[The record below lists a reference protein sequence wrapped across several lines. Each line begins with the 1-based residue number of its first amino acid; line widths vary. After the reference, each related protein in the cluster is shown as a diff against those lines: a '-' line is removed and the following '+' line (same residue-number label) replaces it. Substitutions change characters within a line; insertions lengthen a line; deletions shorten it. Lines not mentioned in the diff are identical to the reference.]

1 MNSPRRFSALSCA
14 ALLALSACQG
24 GLPEEGGADG
34 RVSGDQSLGFDGK
47 DDGIISSCSGI
58 KCDHWYARS
67 LTAELWDKPS
77 QGIKFAA
84 EAIGS
89 CFPHGVGAD
98 WDLFQH
104 LPNWTTA
111 ICIGV
116 GGFAGSDILKA
127 ITKAAQDGQCLH
139 LQTEG
144 NTSAAGA
151 LTFKFARTDNGGNCD
166 AAEMEWQRSHT
177 PPDSAVTDTGLR
189 GYFNPIPPVRMHD
202 SRNGAGKLI
211 GGSTRQIKVRGSGT
225 GIPFSAVAVQLNLT
239 STESVASGFLRVWQ
253 CDRPM
258 PSSSNVNFPAGQNI
272 ANSAVT
278 AVGSGDT
285 ICVYAN
291 QSTHIIVDVTGY
303 YDGTGAGYVPLSP
316 YRAYDGREGG
326 SSVLTDG
333 LIALGSQVPAT
344 AKAVALNATVTD
356 SIGGG
361 FLTVYPGYSSMPPT
375 STSNFRAGQTIAAA
389 SSVGVNYQSVAY
401 HLNTPAHVILDVAG
415 YFAKDIGAKM
425 APVVPARLLDTRSWA
440 YPTPLVGGTVVSIPT
455 NLSGRPAG
463 TIAAVVLN
471 ITAAAPTGPGFLT
484 AYPCNRPGGVP
495 VVSNLNFAGGE
506 VAIPN
511 LATVQVDA
519 SDAVCIYTSTTTDVV
534 VDVQGYYLY

>member
-1 MNSPRRFSALSCA
+1 MTLHRRWSQLLCT
-14 ALLALSACQG
+14 ALLVLTAC
-24 GLPEEGGADG
+24 EGGVADEG
-34 RVSGDQSLGFDGK
+34 APGERASGDQSLGFDGR
-47 DDGIISSCSGI
+47 DDGIISMCSGNT
-58 KCDHWYARS
+58 CDHWYARS
-67 LTAELWDKPS
+67 LMVELWDNPS
-77 QGIKFAA
+77 RAIKFAA

-89 CFPHGVGAD
+89 CFPKGIGAD
-98 WDLFQH
+98 WDHFVN
-104 LPNWTTA
+104 LPSWTTTL
-111 ICIGV
+111 CVGV
-116 GGFAGSDILKA
+116 GGLAGSEVLNT
-127 ITKAAQDGQCLH
+127 ITRSAQNGQCLH
-139 LQTEG
+139 VQTKG
-144 NTSAAGA
+144 NTGIAGA
-151 LTFKFARTDNGGNCD
+151 YTFNFARSENGANCD
-166 AAEMEWQRSHT
+166 AAEIEWQRSHA
-177 PPDSAVTDTGLR
+177 PPDSYITDTGLR
-189 GYFNPIPPVRMHD
+189 GYFNPITPARMHD
-202 SRNGAGKLI
+202 SRNGAGKLM
-211 GGSTRQIKVRGSGT
+211 GGTTRQIKVRGSGT

-239 STESVASGFLRVWQ
+239 STESNAAGFLRVWQ

-291 QSTHIIVDVTGY
+291 QTTHIVVDVTGY
-303 YDGTGAGYVPLSP
+303 YDGTGSGYVPLSP
-316 YRAYDGREGG
+316 YRAYDGRAGG
-326 SSVLTDG
+326 ASVLTDG
-333 LIALGSQVPAT
+333 LIALGSQVPAS

-356 SIGGG
+356 SVGPG
-361 FLTVYPGYSSMPPT
+361 FLTVYPGYSTMPPT
-375 STSNFRAGQTIAAA
+375 STSNFKAGQVIAAA

-401 HLNTPAHVILDVAG
+401 HLNTPSHVILDVAG
-415 YFAKDIGAKM
+415 YFANGTGAKL
-425 APVVPARLLDTRSWA
+425 APVVPARLLDTRSWQ
-440 YPTPLVGGTVVSIPT
+440 YPTPLLGGTVVSIST
-455 NLSGRPAG
+455 NVSGRPAG

-506 VAIPN
+506 VAMPN